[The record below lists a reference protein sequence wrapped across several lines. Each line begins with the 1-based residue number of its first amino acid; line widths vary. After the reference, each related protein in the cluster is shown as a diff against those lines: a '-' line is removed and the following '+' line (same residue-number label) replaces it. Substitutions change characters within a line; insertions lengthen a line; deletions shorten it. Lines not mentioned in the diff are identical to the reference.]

1 MLLKE
6 TLNHLPN
13 PKSWYEARGN
23 EPMRVVKGD
32 WRGLPRVMRGNER
45 PSIEEVEE
53 YYELR
58 AVRTFND
65 DFDWEL
71 VG

>member
-6 TLNHLPN
+6 TLKMLPN
-13 PKSWYEARGN
+13 AKSWYEARGN
-23 EPMRVVKGD
+23 EPMRVVKCD
-32 WRGLPRVMRGNER
+32 CSELPRVTRGDER

-71 VG
+71 VR